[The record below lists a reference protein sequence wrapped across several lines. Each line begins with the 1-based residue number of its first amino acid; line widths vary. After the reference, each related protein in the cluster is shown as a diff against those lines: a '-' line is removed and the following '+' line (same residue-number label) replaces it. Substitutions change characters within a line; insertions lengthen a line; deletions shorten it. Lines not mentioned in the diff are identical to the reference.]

1 VAAWPLAAKAQQ
13 PVMPVIGAIA
23 PGGAGEGPSALLT
36 AFRKGLGEAGYVDG
50 RNVVVEYHGWR
61 VSSIAY
67 RHS

>member
-1 VAAWPLAAKAQQ
+1 
-13 PVMPVIGAIA
+13 VMPVIGAIA